1 VRSALFACYPVLL
14 KDGKGYILSVSGSL
28 QRDLEAL
35 FVLYGGNM
43 SVLIQSTFVL
53 VLFVLVRCAD
63 LSISSAIARGYIRAV
78 CYGIVA
84 LLALIYIVIALF
96 IR

>member
-1 VRSALFACYPVLL
+1 MLSGAAKCCRDNCSA
-14 KDGKGYILSVSGSL
+14 SL
-28 QRDLEAL
+28 DRLTAILEAL
-35 FVLYGGNM
+35 FVLFGGNM

-63 LSISSAIARGYIRAV
+63 LSISSAIARGYIRAF
-78 CYGIVA
+78 CYGLVA

>member
-1 VRSALFACYPVLL
+1 
-14 KDGKGYILSVSGSL
+14 
-28 QRDLEAL
+28 
-35 FVLYGGNM
+35 M

-63 LSISSAIARGYIRAV
+63 LSISSAIARGYIRAF
-78 CYGIVA
+78 CYGLVA
-84 LLALIYIVIALF
+84 LLSLIYIVIALF

>member
-1 VRSALFACYPVLL
+1 
-14 KDGKGYILSVSGSL
+14 
-28 QRDLEAL
+28 
-35 FVLYGGNM
+35 M
-43 SVLIQSTFVL
+43 STLIQSTFVL

-84 LLALIYIVIALF
+84 ILALIYIVFALF
-96 IR
+96 GR